1 MTFQL
6 VMTPCND
13 STRSVSSAVECCAD
27 QGCEFIQYCSDAS
40 GWTHMSAS
48 ACAEIFKD

>member
-27 QGCEFIQYCSDAS
+27 HQGCEFIQYCSDAS
-40 GWTHMSAS
+40 
-48 ACAEIFKD
+48 